1 MSERLFQWRTTFGG
15 DIDGTTS
22 MVFAEPRGSTRRQD
36 SVDTQTVLELS
47 AKDFGL
53 PLDTTECRSDL
64 KVYAV
69 VACRSAQSL
78 PRRGGGGNKQVL
90 SAILAMLRNNEV
102 LSLFAHGEGASRDER
117 DGNAQLLE
125 H

>member
-1 MSERLFQWRTTFGG
+1 MSERLFQRRTTFRG
-15 DIDGTTS
+15 DIYGTTS
-22 MVFAEPRGSTRRQD
+22 VVFAEPRGSTRRQD
-36 SVDTQTVLELS
+36 GVDTQTVLELS

-53 PLDTTECRSDL
+53 PLDTTERRSDL

-69 VACRSAQSL
+69 VARRSAQSL
-78 PRRGGGGNKQVL
+78 PPRGGGRNKQVL
-90 SAILAMLRNNEV
+90 SAILALLRNNE
-102 LSLFAHGEGASRDER
+102 LLRLCAHGEGASRDER